1 MDGFHG
7 FVPGKKAPIPTKR
20 HRRRPPE
27 GPDFSVITLWLMAAL
42 TFAVAF
48 GYAVG

>member
-7 FVPGKKAPIPTKR
+7 FMPGKKAPIPGKR
-20 HRRRPPE
+20 PRRRPPE
-27 GPDFSVITLWLMAAL
+27 GPDYSAITLWLMGAL
-42 TFAVAF
+42 SLAVAF